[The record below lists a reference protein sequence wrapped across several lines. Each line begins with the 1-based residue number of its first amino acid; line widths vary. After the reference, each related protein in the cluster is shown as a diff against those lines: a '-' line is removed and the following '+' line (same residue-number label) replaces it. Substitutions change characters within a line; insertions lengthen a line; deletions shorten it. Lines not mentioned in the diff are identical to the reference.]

1 MEHKEKINKLMEV
14 EDLEEEEIK
23 LLEECQLAFDSV
35 DVLSFQEEEQLDK
48 LYSKHFIDYEKAAK
62 ENKSLGDY

>member
-1 MEHKEKINKLMEV
+1 MEPKDKLNKLMEV

-23 LLEECQLAFDSV
+23 LLEECQLAFDSL
-35 DVLSFQEEEQLDK
+35 DMLSFQEEGELDR

>member
-1 MEHKEKINKLMEV
+1 MESKDKLNKLMEV

-23 LLEECQLAFDSV
+23 LLEECQLAFDSF

-48 LYSKHFIDYEKAAK
+48 LYSNHFIDYEKSAK
-62 ENKSLGDY
+62 ENKSLRDY